1 MADVASTGKRPA
13 RDCSAETASATI
25 GCMSQVVDT
34 LQAGRGAAAEGR
46 WRDAYEHLS
55 AADRD
60 GALEAEDLE
69 LLGLAT
75 LWAHDPRELLQYFE
89 RAYAAYVAA
98 GNNAR
103 AGSAAVMLAHYY
115 GGIRLQRS
123 VGNGWLA
130 RAQRVLANEPE
141 GPGHGFL
148 ALEQSL
154 LALGRRDFAAAL
166 ELGRDAERIGR
177 EHGERAIEVRGLQRQ
192 AMALI
197 EQGELAEGKLLLD
210 EAAAAALSGEL
221 DDYSTIVV
229 YCNTIGAC
237 RDVAAFEQAG
247 QWNERA
253 SEFCD
258 AQSLN
263 AFPGM
268 CRVNRAEVMRFE
280 GKLAEAEECATLA
293 CDELRDWAPKLA
305 GAALYEIGEIRLR
318 LGELAQAEEAF
329 DAADELARDP
339 EPGRSLL
346 LFARG
351 KTPGAFSSIRRALDD
366 AVGLAQRSRF
376 LPAFVEIAVAAGDLE
391 AAERGAGELAEI
403 AEQYETQ
410 ALMAAAAH
418 AEGSIPLAARDAE
431 RALSALRRALRLWQA
446 SNATYDAAR
455 TRALLG
461 TAYRSVGDEDAAAR
475 ELQSAAGAFDR
486 IGARLDSERVA
497 GLLGR
502 DAGRRVTR
510 TFVFT
515 DIVDST
521 RTAEALGDAKWTKAL
536 RWHDDTLR
544 TIFRANEGEVVDH
557 TGDGFFVAFDDAER
571 AVDAAVA
578 IQRALD
584 ANGLSPDVR
593 IGLPSPEATSLSANY
608 RGKGVHAAARIGAL
622 AGAGEI
628 VASRETV
635 AALRGVRASE
645 ARTAELKGLSE
656 PVEVVSLDWR

>member
-34 LQAGRGAAAEGR
+34 LQAGRDAAAQGR

-55 AADRD
+55 AADKE

-69 LLGLAT
+69 QLGLAT

-123 VGNGWLA
+123 VGNSWLA
-130 RAQRVLANEPE
+130 LAQRVLANEPE

-154 LALGRRDFAAAL
+154 LALGRRDFAAAF
-166 ELGRDAERIGR
+166 EFGREAERIGR

-192 AMALI
+192 AQALI

-229 YCNTIGAC
+229 YCNTIGAR

-376 LPAFVEIAVAAGDLE
+376 LPAFVENDIAAGDLE

-418 AEGSIPLAARDAE
+418 AEGSIRLAA
-431 RALSALRRALRLWQA
+431 
-446 SNATYDAAR
+446 
-455 TRALLG
+455 
-461 TAYRSVGDEDAAAR
+461 GDEDAATR

-544 TIFRANEGEVVDH
+544 AIFRANEGEVVDH
-557 TGDGFFVAFDDAER
+557 TGDGFFVAFDDPER

-584 ANGLSPDVR
+584 ANGLAPDVR
-593 IGLPSPEATSLSANY
+593 IGLHSAEATSLGANY

-622 AGAGEI
+622 AGGGGIGAG
-628 VASRETV
+628 
-635 AALRGVRASE
+635 RGATGGPGR
-645 ARTAELKGLSE
+645 R
-656 PVEVVSLDWR
+656 

>member
-13 RDCSAETASATI
+13 RGCSAETASATI
-25 GCMSQVVDT
+25 GWMSQVVDS
-34 LQAGRGAAAEGR
+34 LQAGRDAAAQGR

-55 AADRD
+55 AADKE

-69 LLGLAT
+69 QLGLAT

-130 RAQRVLANEPE
+130 RAQRVLANEP
-141 GPGHGFL
+141 GGAGHGFL

-154 LALGRRDFAAAL
+154 LALGRRDFTAAF
-166 ELGRDAERIGR
+166 EFGREAERIGR

-192 AMALI
+192 AQALI

-247 QWNERA
+247 QWTERA
-253 SEFCD
+253 AAFCD

-318 LGELAQAEEAF
+318 LGELAQAEVAF

-403 AEQYETQ
+403 AGQY
-410 ALMAAAAH
+410 
-418 AEGSIPLAARDAE
+418 
-431 RALSALRRALRLWQA
+431 
-446 SNATYDAAR
+446 ATYDAAR

-461 TAYRSVGDEDAAAR
+461 TAYRAVGDEDAATR

-502 DAGRRVTR
+502 DAGSRVTK

-544 TIFRANEGEVVDH
+544 SIFRANEGEVVDH
-557 TGDGFFVAFDDAER
+557 TGDGFFVAFDDPER

-584 ANGLSPDVR
+584 ANGLAPDVR
-593 IGLPSPEATSLSANY
+593 IGLPSAEATSLSANY
-608 RGKGVHAAARIGAL
+608 RGKGVHAAARISAL